1 MGWADGATAAGIQ
14 QSLQRHLAASRI
26 LPSPPQ
32 YGMAAEAAACHT
44 GQMAAEGTGQMA
56 AEVVLMPVDERRC
69 PGGSVGASGGGP
81 FSRAPYPSFA
91 EEVLPFVFYRGTSL
105 MRKRRSLGPYSS
117 SVP

>member
-26 LPSPPQ
+26 LPSSPNQ
-32 YGMAAEAAACHT
+32 QGMAAEAAACHT
-44 GQMAAEGTGQMA
+44 GQMAVEGTGQMA

-69 PGGSVGASGGGP
+69 PSGVGGGGSSGGGP

-91 EEVLPFVFYRGTSL
+91 EEVLFFFFITLEPRVE
-105 MRKRRSLGPYSS
+105 
-117 SVP
+117 